1 MILRDLSPTGY
12 YLRWAWVNNRT
23 KLRGRQQ
30 PPLNSPAETNTAI
43 HTTHLPTYIIT
54 PPQRAGSNRPAG
66 RLYDNRPKHLHTS
79 LILLLPDNS
88 STRKEATGQCSRGIW
103 SCVVKAF
110 KDWGFP
116 PRGRKPE
123 AGFFTPDIFARAFQE
138 GHPVFSLFFFASFL
152 CMIFPPLLTVVLAF
166 GSRDWIGSDRTG
178 SVPGYRIGLSRSERD
193 TGTHKPPE

>member
-88 STRKEATGQCSRGIW
+88 STRKEATGQRCRGIS

-123 AGFFTPDIFARAFQE
+123 AGFFYTRHFCEGVSGGTPC
-138 GHPVFSLFFFASFL
+138 FFSFL
-152 CMIFPPLLTVVLAF
+152 FRIIPLHDIPTSSHGRSGFWLSGLD
-166 GSRDWIGSDRTG
+166 RIGSDR
-178 SVPGYRIGLSRSERD
+178 V
-193 TGTHKPPE
+193 GTWVSDRAI